1 MERITGLYPQYQIKK
16 DRRQQ
21 NIPVAVERRSGR
33 DRRSEDRVAL
43 DTTLTKDIYTVKK
56 QVAKIEAL
64 APKLF
69 EQNVTKQAP
78 TFTSMNNMTQDQL
91 VKESKPDFSALQR
104 QEAALKNKA
113 SLSFQLGILS
123 AALAGAIA
131 LSFLGST
138 GAVIALG
145 TSFYVGARIVKALIV
160 KNLKNDENIKNK

>member
-21 NIPVAVERRSGR
+21 NIPVAIERRSGK

-56 QVAKIEAL
+56 QVAKLEAI

-69 EQNVTKQAP
+69 EQNVTRQAP

-91 VKESKPDFSALQR
+91 VKESKPDFSAIQR
-104 QEAALKNKA
+104 QEAALKSKA
-113 SLSFQLGILS
+113 STAFQIGILS

-131 LSFLGST
+131 LSFLGTT

-145 TSFYVGARIVKALIV
+145 TSFYVGARVVKALIV
-160 KNLKNDENIKNK
+160 KDVKNEDNVKTK